1 MDPFT
6 THTGIAAPLR
16 LTNVDTDQ
24 LVPARFGIRT
34 TRTGWA
40 DALLADKRSNP
51 AFVLN
56 HPVFRTATILLAGSD
71 FGTGSSREMAV
82 WALLNHGFRAV
93 VAPRYG
99 DIFRGNAM
107 KNGLLVVTLAPHEV
121 ERLWELVE
129 REPTCPVTVDLER
142 SEVRGGDLCFSFAL
156 DDHTRW
162 RLLNGI
168 DDIALTLRHADAID
182 RYERSRRRTLPTTR
196 PRGEAGER

>member
-6 THTGIAAPLR
+6 THTGVAAPLR

-24 LVPARFGIRT
+24 LVPARFGTRI
-34 TRTGWA
+34 TRTGWGE
-40 DALLADKRSNP
+40 ALLADKRSDP
-51 AFVLN
+51 DFVLN
-56 HPVFRTATILLAGSD
+56 HPDFRSATILLAGSD

-82 WALLNHGFRAV
+82 WALLDSGFRAV

-99 DIFRGNAM
+99 DIFRGNAL
-107 KNGLLVVTLAPHEV
+107 KNGLLTVTLAPHEV

-129 REPTCPVTVDLER
+129 REPACPVTVDLER
-142 SEVRGGDLCFSFAL
+142 SEVRGGDLRFDFAL

-162 RLLNGI
+162 RLLNGL

-182 RYERSRRRTLPTTR
+182 RYERGRRRTLPTTR
-196 PRGEAGER
+196 THGEAGAR

>member
-24 LVPARFGIRT
+24 LVPARFAIRT

-40 DALLADKRSNP
+40 DALLADKRAAP
-51 AFVLN
+51 GFVLN
-56 HPVFRTATILLAGSD
+56 HPDFRTATILLAGSD

-82 WALLNHGFRAV
+82 WALLNYGFRAV

-99 DIFRGNAM
+99 DIFRGNAL
-107 KNGLLVVTLAPHEV
+107 KNGLLVVTLAPDEV
-121 ERLWELVE
+121 ERLWGLVE

-142 SEVRGGDLCFSFAL
+142 CEVRGGDLRFGFTL

-182 RYERSRRRTLPTTR
+182 RYERGRRPTLPTTR
-196 PRGEAGER
+196 PHGEAGGR

>member
-40 DALLADKRSNP
+40 DALLADKRSDP
-51 AFVLN
+51 DFVLN
-56 HPVFRTATILLAGSD
+56 HPVHRTATILLAGSD

-82 WALLNHGFRAV
+82 WALLDHGFRAV

-99 DIFRGNAM
+99 DIFRGNAL
-107 KNGLLVVTLAPHEV
+107 KNGLPAVTLAPHEM

-142 SEVRGGDLCFSFAL
+142 SEVRGGDLRFGFTL
-156 DDHTRW
+156 DDHSRW
-162 RLLNGI
+162 RLLNGV
-168 DDIALTLRHADAID
+168 DDIALTLRHSDAID
-182 RYERSRRRTLPTTR
+182 RYERGRRHTLPTTR
-196 PRGEAGER
+196 PRGEAGAR